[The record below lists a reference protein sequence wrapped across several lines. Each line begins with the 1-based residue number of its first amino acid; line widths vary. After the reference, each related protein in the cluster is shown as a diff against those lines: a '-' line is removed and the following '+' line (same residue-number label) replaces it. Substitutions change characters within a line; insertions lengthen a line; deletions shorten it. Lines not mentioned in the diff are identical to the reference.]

1 MTVSPPVAAES
12 ETRQIVCAS
21 RPYVIRR
28 FGDGVFAVYDE
39 TGKLVAGW
47 PLTALWPDQPLSAK
61 TDEEWC
67 HLIRAIYA
75 H

>member
-12 ETRQIVCAS
+12 ETRQIVCAN

-39 TGKLVAGW
+39 TGKLLAGW
-47 PLTALWPDQPLSAK
+47 PLTALWPDQALSGK

-67 HLIRAIYA
+67 SLIRAIYA

>member
-1 MTVSPPVAAES
+1 MTVSPPVAAAS
-12 ETRQIVCAS
+12 ASRQIVCAN

-28 FGDGVFAVYDE
+28 FEDGVFAVYDDA
-39 TGKLVAGW
+39 GKLLAGW
-47 PLTALWPDQPLSAK
+47 PLTALWPDQALSAK

-67 HLIRAIYA
+67 GLIRGIYA

>member
-1 MTVSPPVAAES
+1 MAQES
-12 ETRQIVCAS
+12 EVRQIACGN

-28 FGDGVFAVYDE
+28 FADGIFAVYDE
-39 TGKLVAGW
+39 GGRLLAGW
-47 PLTALWPDQPLSAK
+47 PLTAFWPNQPLSAK

-67 HLIRAIYA
+67 NLIRGIYG